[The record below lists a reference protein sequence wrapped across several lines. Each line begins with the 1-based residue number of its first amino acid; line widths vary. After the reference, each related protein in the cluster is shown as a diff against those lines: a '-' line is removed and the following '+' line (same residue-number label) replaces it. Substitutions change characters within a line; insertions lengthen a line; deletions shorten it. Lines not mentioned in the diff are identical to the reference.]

1 MRTVVDTPAPD
12 RRKPLGLLSGSII
25 AACLALVFG
34 ACLLT
39 ILDAMR
45 RPQPTASAALIS
57 TQAATKVI
65 PASF

>member
-1 MRTVVDTPAPD
+1 MKAVVDTHAPD
-12 RRKPLGLLSGSII
+12 RRKPLGLLPGSII

-39 ILDAMR
+39 ILDAMN
-45 RPQPTASAALIS
+45 RPQLTASSALTS
-57 TQAATKVI
+57 SQAATRVI